1 MKKIV
6 CLFVISLLLCCF
18 SFGNIVFS
26 AHAESEEVEYII
38 YDENNIQIN
47 SAFDVVVGDMFISE
61 DNVLYEIYFV
71 DDNILSAY
79 AKEISKVDLPKI
91 NDASVERIKTTNK
104 RIGMYHTHNDESY
117 VIGDGYDSIYG
128 NGGIVDI
135 GDAFASELKKYN
147 IEVCKKDS
155 LHLPHDSSAYSRS
168 KKTAQNLINTYS
180 LDAIFDVHRDGV
192 PRSQFVGSVN
202 GNEMSKIRMVVGKSN
217 SNYQKNLDFALA
229 IKAYADKNYPGL
241 IKDIYM
247 GKGHYNQ
254 ALSRTAMLFEM
265 GTYLIE
271 KDFVYSS
278 VPYLADCIDKVLY
291 TSVVDGGEEEGGF
304 REEIKDT
311 QGTEVVLNEKPE
323 INNSQKKAMIAF
335 FVTFVGGVIV
345 ILTYKTFKKSKKKKR
360 TH

>member
-1 MKKIV
+1 
-6 CLFVISLLLCCF
+6 
-18 SFGNIVFS
+18 
-26 AHAESEEVEYII
+26 
-38 YDENNIQIN
+38 
-47 SAFDVVVGDMFISE
+47 
-61 DNVLYEIYFV
+61 
-71 DDNILSAY
+71 
-79 AKEISKVDLPKI
+79 
-91 NDASVERIKTTNK
+91 
-104 RIGMYHTHNDESY
+104 
-117 VIGDGYDSIYG
+117 
-128 NGGIVDI
+128 
-135 GDAFASELKKYN
+135 
-147 IEVCKKDS
+147 
-155 LHLPHDSSAYSRS
+155 
-168 KKTAQNLINTYS
+168 
-180 LDAIFDVHRDGV
+180 
-192 PRSQFVGSVN
+192 
-202 GNEMSKIRMVVGKSN
+202 MSKIRMVVGKSN

-278 VPYLADCIDKVLY
+278 IPYLADCIDKVLY

-311 QGTEVVLNEKPE
+311 QGTEVTLNEEPE